1 MRETSNL
8 NIRMD
13 KKLKSQMEEVVSE
26 LGLNVSTAVN
36 MFARQVVRQGR
47 IPFDISLDVPNKETI
62 DAMQEAEYIASNPG
76 VKGYHDVDSL
86 FDELLH
92 GKV

>member
-1 MRETSNL
+1 MRETTNL
-8 NIRMD
+8 NIRID

-26 LGLNVSTAVN
+26 LGLNVSTAIN

-62 DAMQEAEYIASNPG
+62 NAMQEAEYIASNPDA
-76 VKGYHDVDSL
+76 KGYHDVDSL
-86 FDELLH
+86 FNESLH
-92 GKV
+92 D